1 MSTKHQKSMQAS
13 GKSDSGQEMKVV
25 HQEAYQGPLPHPDL
39 LKKFD
44 EVSPGAAEKIIKMAE
59 SEQSHRHE
67 MDSQFLKEENFLKKL
82 GLILGF
88 IIVMSIIGSGV
99 YLLVNDKSAQ
109 GFSLIL
115 ASVVTIISPFLVNKN
130 KKQ

>member
-1 MSTKHQKSMQAS
+1 MSTKHQRSTQAS
-13 GKSDSGQEMKVV
+13 RKNDNGQDVKVV

-44 EVSPGAAEKIIKMAE
+44 EVSPGAADKIIKMAE
-59 SEQSHRHE
+59 LEQIHRHE
-67 MDSQFLKEENFLKKL
+67 MDSKFLKEENFLKKM
-82 GLILGF
+82 GLIFGF

-99 YLLVNDKSAQ
+99 YLLLNDKSAQ

-115 ASVVTIISPFLVNKN
+115 GSIVAIISPFLLN
-130 KKQ
+130 KK